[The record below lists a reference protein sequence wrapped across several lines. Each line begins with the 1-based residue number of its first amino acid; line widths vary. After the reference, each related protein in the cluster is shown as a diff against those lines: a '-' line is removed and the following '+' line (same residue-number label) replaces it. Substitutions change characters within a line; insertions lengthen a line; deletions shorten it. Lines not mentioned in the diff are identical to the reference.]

1 MAFSVPPYCLD
12 IPCKTSSGKQGVESP
27 SGGRRE
33 YRNTGGIKLSD
44 KKMES
49 RAVRSYS
56 LCKRVWLNRHING
69 HWKAGS
75 TVGRNNCGKEHQD
88 LNGVRGDREMRR
100 GNVL

>member
-12 IPCKTSSGKQGVESP
+12 IPCKTSSGKRGVEST

-56 LCKRVWLNRHING
+56 LCKKSVVKQAYKWALESRQ
-69 HWKAGS
+69 HWGEII
-75 TVGRNNCGKEHQD
+75 VGMSIRI
-88 LNGVRGDREMRR
+88 
-100 GNVL
+100 